1 VASSAKFTE
10 RLVRVLGHP
19 WTVFWS
25 LHAAYWTVAWI
36 SLSLLVRILRPAMV
50 APERS
55 VAIHVITA
63 FMATALLP
71 WLLGKRRFIRQLG
84 LSPAGVV
91 MGGAILIAV
100 VQTLVEDR
108 IFALGIGDGP
118 GSRPRT
124 IALFIVRLAALLGW
138 AFSYIILRLIEEHRL
153 ATARAAEARAEAGR
167 SELRFLQA
175 QMDPHFLFNALN
187 AVLAC
192 KDDPEAV
199 ETVTQSLAEYLRFCL
214 RETAPLEPLSR
225 ELDALGT
232 YLTVHEIRFGDDLHC
247 TIDCERQ
254 AGDVMVPPMLVQPLL
269 ENALKYGAATS
280 PMPLH
285 VAVTARLDR
294 DRLEV
299 EVANTGKWMPPDPA
313 RSGGIGMRSLEKRLV
328 YAFGEAA
335 TIHIDDR
342 DGWVRVVVR
351 LPAKAHRHDL
361 RPRLE
366 EATT

>member
-10 RLVRVLGHP
+10 RLVRWLVHP
-19 WTVFWS
+19 TTMFWS
-25 LHAAYWTVAWI
+25 LHVTYWTVVWVA
-36 SLSLLVRILRPAMV
+36 LSLLVLILRPAIV

-63 FMATALLP
+63 FLATAILP
-71 WLLGKRRFIRQLG
+71 WLLERHRLIRRLG
-84 LSPAGVV
+84 LSPAGLVV
-91 MGGAILIAV
+91 GGAIVIGV
-100 VQTLVEDR
+100 TQTLVEHLVVG
-108 IFALGIGDGP
+108 LGVGDGP
-118 GSRPRT
+118 DSRFGT
-124 IALFIVRLAALLGW
+124 VAILIVRLAALLGW
-138 AFSYIILRLIEEHRL
+138 ALSYLILRLIGEHRI
-153 ATARAAEARAEAGR
+153 ANVRAAEARAEAGR
-167 SELRFLQA
+167 SELRLLQA